1 MTNIDLFTIYD
12 FSENILLIEIK
23 NIAEYPDSTEIYIA
37 LSEHLR
43 KSSVWREVVTAEE
56 SIAITYNSIDISS
69 SEAGNMIRNQ
79 IKRFRYFEGLDKK
92 SILSVPVYY
101 SEEFGLDLEVV
112 ASDNSLTI
120 NEISNLHSQSIYKV
134 KMIGFTPGFAYLGDL
149 PKELFTTRL
158 SAPRVNLAPGSVGI
172 SGNRTGIYTL
182 GGPGGWKIIG
192 KTPLDLFNKNKKN
205 PFVILPGM
213 EVRFEPITKQ
223 QYKKF
228 NN

>member
-1 MTNIDLFTIYD
+1 VTNIDHFTIYD

-23 NIAEYPDSTEIYIA
+23 NISEYSDSTEIYIA

-101 SEEFGLDLEVV
+101 SEEFGLDLQDI
-112 ASDNSLTI
+112 ASENSLTI
-120 NEISNLHSQSIYKV
+120 DEISNLHSQDIYKV

-149 PKELFTTRL
+149 PTELFTTRL
-158 SAPRVNLAPGSVGI
+158 SAPRVSLAPGSVGI
-172 SGNRTGIYTL
+172 SGNRTGIYAL

-192 KTPLDLFNKNKKN
+192 RTPLDLFNKNKKN

>member
-23 NIAEYPDSTEIYIA
+23 NIAEYPDSVEIYIA
-37 LSEHLR
+37 LSEYLR
-43 KSSVWREVVTAEE
+43 KSFVWREVVTAEK

-69 SEAGNMIRNQ
+69 AEAKIKIRNQ
-79 IKRFRYFEGLDKK
+79 IKRFRYLEGLDKK

-205 PFVILPGM
+205 PFIILPGM
-213 EVRFEPITKQ
+213 EVKFEPITKQ